1 MDQDKMTMKND
12 LLPMDGDPLI
22 ESIDVSFI
30 KTENEDSN
38 FFVVPG
44 ILQPVNDQ
52 EIPIKKESIENDG
65 FSSLNVRKMN
75 FLLFII

>member
-1 MDQDKMTMKND
+1 MTMKND